1 MPPYTSTANLST
13 ISYIENMIKLDLYIN
28 KIHSENEVLD
38 ICCTVRP
45 VWTRSEI
52 IIEVSNH
59 FALFFI
65 TQHSI
70 NTENI

>member
-1 MPPYTSTANLST
+1 
-13 ISYIENMIKLDLYIN
+13 MIKLDLYIN